1 MSNFGDI
8 RIELK
13 GKEELE
19 KKLNTMSSQI
29 SGDVALRA
37 VNTGAAIIETKT
49 KLQMDKVLHRRTGM
63 LINSVSFSGQKVGKG
78 AVATIRV
85 GQVYGKIHEYGGTIV
100 PIRARMLHWV
110 NEKGEDVFARKVTIP
125 ARPYMRPA
133 IAESEDQVFD
143 AMGRVIDSAL
153 KGSGK

>member
-8 RIELK
+8 QIDLK

-19 KKLNTMSSQI
+19 AKLNKLSSYARG
-29 SGDVALRA
+29 SVALDA
-37 VNTGAAIIETKT
+37 VNAGAAILETRIKIN
-49 KLQMDKVLHRRTGM
+49 MDKVLHRRTGM
-63 LINSVSFSGQKVGKG
+63 LINSVSFSGRREGQG